1 MVKSLGDYNIEQ
13 SSSTDVNNIKWSKKI
28 QTENKPKIKK
38 KKAISPTNIIP
49 NQKTTKDD
57 TTVEKIFKI
66 EHKTNSE
73 KIKNE
78 KTDKKSQKSAASNC
92 KIEPSFTRRGR

>member
-28 QTENKPKIKK
+28 QTENKPKTKK
-38 KKAISPTNIIP
+38 KKSIPSTNIIP
-49 NQKTTKDD
+49 NQKTKKDKI
-57 TTVEKIFKI
+57 TLERIFKI

-73 KIKNE
+73 KPKNE
-78 KTDKKSQKSAASNC
+78 KIDKKSQKSSASNC
-92 KIEPSFTRRGR
+92 KIEPSFKRRGR

>member
-1 MVKSLGDYNIEQ
+1 M
-13 SSSTDVNNIKWSKKI
+13 SK
-28 QTENKPKIKK
+28 TENKPKIKK

-66 EHKTNSE
+66 
-73 KIKNE
+73 
-78 KTDKKSQKSAASNC
+78 QK
-92 KIEPSFTRRGR
+92 